1 MSVGDKSEYSSEG
14 EDEKESDSEDD
25 VDEEATMAKIIRDL
39 KQKALAKK
47 KAKDQK
53 MKNKKTKG

>member
-39 KQKALAKK
+39 K
-47 KAKDQK
+47 
-53 MKNKKTKG
+53 